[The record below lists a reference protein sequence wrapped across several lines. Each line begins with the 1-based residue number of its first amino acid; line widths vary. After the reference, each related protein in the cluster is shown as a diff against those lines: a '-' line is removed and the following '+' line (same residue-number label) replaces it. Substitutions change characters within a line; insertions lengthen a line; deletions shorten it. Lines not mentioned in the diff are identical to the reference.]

1 MKERIREILKEVFE
15 RETLVNSI
23 LIRGTI
29 NKATEKCNE
38 LFETEVKNISSDAV
52 LADSLPLSELKQTL
66 YEVNTLIAGWNATEA
81 EWSEWDKEVQQKVN
95 ELQLKLDKKEAVN
108 FR

>member
-1 MKERIREILKEVFE
+1 MKTPEEFLTRGKGNFINCTDYDDAIQAMKDYAAQEVAKF
-15 RETLVNSI
+15 
-23 LIRGTI
+23 
-29 NKATEKCNE
+29 
-38 LFETEVKNISSDAV
+38 ISSKPM

-66 YEVNTLIAGWNATEA
+66 YEVNTLISGWNATEA

-95 ELQLKLDKKEAVN
+95 DLQAKLDGKEAVN